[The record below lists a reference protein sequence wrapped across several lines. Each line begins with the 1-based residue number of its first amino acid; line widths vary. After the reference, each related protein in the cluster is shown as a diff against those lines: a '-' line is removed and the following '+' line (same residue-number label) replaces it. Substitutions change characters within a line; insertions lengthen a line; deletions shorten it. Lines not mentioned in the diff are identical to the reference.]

1 VSQLESLVLCACSLL
16 VVGYSL
22 TTMAIKA
29 LTCILLVALLPFVL
43 CASDFY
49 DVLGVS
55 RDATESQIKKAYRQ
69 LSLKYHPDKDPSEEA
84 KQKFVELANAYEVL
98 GDEEKRRI
106 YDQYG
111 EDGLKHNGQQ
121 NFHNPFDIFSA
132 FSGFRTNTGSSQM
145 QQNKGPDLEIE
156 LEVTLKDLYLGR
168 VIDVAHRK
176 QSLCHKCRGTGAK
189 KASDVTTC
197 SGCKGTGM
205 KMKVQQLGPGF
216 VQQTQ
221 TVCDECGGKGKKVTS
236 TCPHCGGKKVEV
248 GEDNLMVS
256 IERGMMDGEKIVF
269 SQQADEAPDTTPG
282 DLVFRVVTAPHKR
295 FVRSGDDLHFS
306 LTVSL
311 LEALVGFTKKIKHLD
326 GHTVEIVRTEVTKPG
341 QVLTIKG
348 EGMPQHN
355 YPSNTGDLHV
365 EVTVKFPTS
374 ITEEQKEGFKNLLQ
388 S

>member
-1 VSQLESLVLCACSLL
+1 LLLAALLPLVLCGAD
-16 VVGYSL
+16 Y
-22 TTMAIKA
+22 
-29 LTCILLVALLPFVL
+29 
-43 CASDFY
+43 Y
-49 DVLGVS
+49 EVLGLS
-55 RDATESQIKKAYRQ
+55 RDATASQIKKTYRK

-84 KQKFVELANAYEVL
+84 KKKYVELTTAYDVL

-111 EDGLKHNGQQ
+111 EEGIKNQGQHA
-121 NFHNPFDIFSA
+121 HNPFDIFSA
-132 FSGFRTNTGSSQM
+132 FGFGGRSNTGSSQM
-145 QQNKGPDLEIE
+145 QNKGPDLEID

-176 QSLCHKCRGTGAK
+176 QTLCHKCRGTGAK

-197 SGCKGTGM
+197 GGCKGTGM

-248 GEDNLMVS
+248 DEDNLMVS
-256 IERGMMDGEKIVF
+256 IERGMVDGERITF

-282 DLVFRVVTAPHKR
+282 DLIFRIVTAPHKR
-295 FVRSGDDLHFS
+295 FVRQGDNLHFS
-306 LTVSL
+306 LTISL
-311 LEALVGFTKKIKHLD
+311 LEALVGFNKKIKHLD
-326 GHTVEIVRTEVTKPG
+326 GHIVDVVRAEVTKPG
-341 QVLTIKG
+341 QVITIQG

-355 YPSNTGDLHV
+355 FPSNTGDLLI
-365 EVTVKFPTS
+365 EITVKFPTS
-374 ITEEQKEGFKNLLQ
+374 LTEEQKEGFKKLLQ

>member
-1 VSQLESLVLCACSLL
+1 MAKVLACLLL
-16 VVGYSL
+16 V
-22 TTMAIKA
+22 
-29 LTCILLVALLPFVL
+29 VALLPLVFG
-43 CASDFY
+43 AADYY

-55 RDATESQIKKAYRQ
+55 RDASESQIKKAYRK
-69 LSLKYHPDKDPSEEA
+69 LSLKYHPDKDPSEGA
-84 KQKFVELANAYEVL
+84 KTKFVELANAYEVL

-132 FSGFRTNTGSSQM
+132 FGNFGRAQSGSQQM
-145 QQNKGPDLEIE
+145 QQNKGPDVEIE

-176 QSLCHKCRGTGAK
+176 QTLCHKCRGTGAK

-197 SGCKGTGM
+197 GGCKGSGM
-205 KMKVQQLGPGF
+205 KVKVQQLGPGF

-248 GEDNLMVS
+248 GEENLMVS
-256 IERGMMDGEKIVF
+256 VERGMVDGEKIVF
-269 SQQADEAPDTTPG
+269 SQQADESPDSTPG
-282 DLVFRVVTAPHKR
+282 DLVFRLVTAPHKR
-295 FVRSGDDLHFS
+295 FVRQGDNLHFS

-311 LEALVGFTKKIKHLD
+311 LEALVGFSKKIKHLD
-326 GHTVEIVRTEVTKPG
+326 GHTVDVVRTEVTKPG
-341 QVLTIKG
+341 QVITIKE

-355 YPSNTGDLHV
+355 FPSQAGDLLI
-365 EVTVKFPTS
+365 EITVKFPATL
-374 ITEEQKEGFKNLLQ
+374 TEEQKEGFKKLL
-388 S
+388 SS

>member
-1 VSQLESLVLCACSLL
+1 MANVLTCLLLVL
-16 VVGYSL
+16 
-22 TTMAIKA
+22 
-29 LTCILLVALLPFVL
+29 ALLPLVFG
-43 CASDFY
+43 DYY
-49 DVLGVS
+49 DILGVS
-55 RDATESQIKKAYRQ
+55 RDASESHIKKAYRK

-84 KQKFVELANAYEVL
+84 KTKFVELANAYEVL

-111 EDGLKHNGQQ
+111 EEGLKHNGQQ

-132 FSGFRTNTGSSQM
+132 FGNFGRASSNSQQM
-145 QQNKGPDLEIE
+145 QQNKGPDVEIE

-168 VIDVAHRK
+168 VLDVAHRK
-176 QSLCHKCRGTGAK
+176 QTLCHKCRGTGAK

-197 SGCKGTGM
+197 GGCKGTGM
-205 KMKVQQLGPGF
+205 KVKVQQLGPGF

-256 IERGMMDGEKIVF
+256 IERGMVDGEKIVF
-269 SQQADEAPDTTPG
+269 SQQADESPDTTPG
-282 DLVFRVVTAPHKR
+282 DLVFRLVTAPHKR
-295 FVRSGDDLHFS
+295 FVRQGDNLHFS

-311 LEALVGFTKKIKHLD
+311 LEALVGFSKKIKHLD
-326 GHTVEIVRTEVTKPG
+326 GHTVDVVRTEVTKPG
-341 QVLTIKG
+341 QVLTIQG

-355 YPSNTGDLHV
+355 FPSQTGDLLI
-365 EVTVKFPTS
+365 EITVKFPAS
-374 ITEEQKEGFKNLLQ
+374 LTEEQKEGFKKLL
-388 S
+388 SS

>member
-1 VSQLESLVLCACSLL
+1 MANKALACLLLAALLPLVLC
-16 VVGYSL
+16 GTDY
-22 TTMAIKA
+22 
-29 LTCILLVALLPFVL
+29 
-43 CASDFY
+43 Y
-49 DVLGVS
+49 EVLGVP
-55 RDATESQIKKAYRQ
+55 RDATESQIKKTYRK

-84 KQKFVELANAYEVL
+84 KKKYVELTTAYDVL

-111 EDGLKHNGQQ
+111 EEGLKNQGQHV
-121 NFHNPFDIFSA
+121 HNPFDIFSA
-132 FSGFRTNTGSSQM
+132 FGFGGRSNTGSAQM
-145 QQNKGPDLEIE
+145 QNKGPDLEVD

-176 QSLCHKCRGTGAK
+176 QTLCHKCRGTGAK

-197 SGCKGTGM
+197 GGCKGTGM

-236 TCPHCGGKKVEV
+236 TCPHCGGRKVEV
-248 GEDNLMVS
+248 DEDNLMVS
-256 IERGMMDGEKIVF
+256 IERGMMDGEKITF

-282 DLVFRVVTAPHKR
+282 DLIFRIVTAPHKR
-295 FVRSGDDLHFS
+295 FVRQGDNLHFS
-306 LTVSL
+306 LTISL
-311 LEALVGFTKKIKHLD
+311 LEALVGFNKKIKHLD
-326 GHTVEIVRTEVTKPG
+326 GHIVEVVRTEVTKPG
-341 QVLTIKG
+341 QVITIQG

-355 YPSNTGDLHV
+355 FPSNTGDLLI
-365 EVTVKFPTS
+365 EITVKFPTS
-374 ITEEQKEGFKNLLQ
+374 LTEEQKEGFKKLLQ